1 MAEPTSEPAAR
12 SDRERV
18 RGDFDRIAALPDDPC
33 DHNALYHG
41 VLLAALPARC
51 DALLEVGCGTG
62 ALTRKLAARAAAV
75 VGIDLAPGMVE
86 AARARCAGLANV
98 RLELADATAWDVGA
112 ARWDAIVSVA
122 TLHHLPAAETL
133 ARWRDALRPGGALLV
148 LDLVA
153 DGGVADRLR
162 SAAAVPLNVA
172 HRLARTGRLRP
183 SAEARRLWDEHG
195 RHDVYPTLGAVRAL
209 AGALLPG
216 ARLRRHLFWRY
227 SLVWRRPG

>member
-1 MAEPTSEPAAR
+1 MAETASEPGAE
-12 SDRERV
+12 SDRTRV
-18 RGDFDRIAALPDDPC
+18 RSDFDRLAALPDDPC
-33 DHNALYHG
+33 DHNVHYHE

-51 DALLEVGCGTG
+51 GDVLEVGCGSG
-62 ALTRKLAARAAAV
+62 AFTRKLAARAERV
-75 VGIDLAPGMVE
+75 VGIDLAPRMIE

-98 RLELADATAWDVGA
+98 RLEVADATAWELGA
-112 ARWDAIVSVA
+112 ARWDAIVSLA

-153 DGGVADRLR
+153 DGGLADRLR
-162 SAAAVPLNVA
+162 SAAALPCNVA
-172 HRLARTGRLRP
+172 LRLARTGRLRM

-195 RHDVYPTLGAVRAL
+195 RHDVYPTLAEVRAL

-216 ARLRRHLFWRY
+216 ARVRRHLFWRY
-227 SLVWRRPG
+227 SLVWCKPA